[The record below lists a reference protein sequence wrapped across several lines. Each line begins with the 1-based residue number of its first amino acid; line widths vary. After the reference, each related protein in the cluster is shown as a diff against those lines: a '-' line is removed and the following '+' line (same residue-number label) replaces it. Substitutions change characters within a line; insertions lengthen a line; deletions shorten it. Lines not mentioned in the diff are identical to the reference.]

1 MVRMENRTWVLKRLL
16 PQFNGV
22 SLGEDGATILASFD
36 DLESADKFEE
46 FIREEIPVRSC
57 PVASDSRV
65 HIRFTL
71 QQAPKGGHHV

>member
-1 MVRMENRTWVLKRLL
+1 MVRMENRTWILKRLL

-57 PVASDSRV
+57 PEAVRREADDSRV

-71 QQAPKGGHHV
+71 Q